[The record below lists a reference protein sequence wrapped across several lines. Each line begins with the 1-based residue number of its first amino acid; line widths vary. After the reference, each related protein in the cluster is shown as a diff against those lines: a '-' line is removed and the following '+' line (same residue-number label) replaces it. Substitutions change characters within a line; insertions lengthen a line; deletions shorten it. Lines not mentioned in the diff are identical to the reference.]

1 MKKLIIIAA
10 ALANARGMRRGV
22 PTIANVLDLLPEDIL
37 AEVMDDA
44 QGVLEALREVDAAIV
59 LRQTDPA

>member
-1 MKKLIIIAA
+1 LVIIAA

-22 PTIANVLDLLPEDIL
+22 PKIVNVLDLLPEDIL

-44 QGVLEALREVDAAIV
+44 EAVLEALREAG
-59 LRQTDPA
+59 LGNR